1 MNTQCLLGLDV
12 CECPPNMASYLGNHT
27 FSATGVIMNGAA
39 ALGTSGIVVLVGL
52 MLANDQL
59 IAPIR

>member
-1 MNTQCLLGLDV
+1 
-12 CECPPNMASYLGNHT
+12 MAPYFGNHT